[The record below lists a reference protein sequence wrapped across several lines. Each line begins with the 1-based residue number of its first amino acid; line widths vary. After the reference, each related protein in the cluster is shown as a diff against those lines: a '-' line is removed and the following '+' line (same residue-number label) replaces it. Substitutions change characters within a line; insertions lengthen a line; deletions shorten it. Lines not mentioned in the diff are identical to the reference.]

1 MDDCSEQST
10 LVMKMYK
17 GIGALF
23 SSAMIMI
30 TFYLLYADCENVDI
44 ALAGLITYWGALN
57 HCEK

>member
-1 MDDCSEQST
+1 
-10 LVMKMYK
+10 MKMYK